1 MVRGKYIKNCPVTN
15 EDIVVAY
22 KIFGTNSHSL
32 EGKKTR
38 GKANTVIQDY
48 VSILKEILELH
59 KNVVLTANIIFISK
73 LVFVVTLSQKL
84 CFGKIQYVRSPK
96 KNIS

>member
-1 MVRGKYIKNCPVTN
+1 MVCGQSIKNFPVTN

-32 EGKKTR
+32 EGKTTR
-38 GKANTVIQDY
+38 GKANAVIQDY
-48 VSILKEILELH
+48 VAILKEILELH
-59 KNVVLTANIIFISK
+59 KNVVLTADIIFISK

-84 CFGKIQYVRSPK
+84 CFGKIQYVQSLK
-96 KNIS
+96 KIH